1 MNKDQLLADLRQA
14 EGFRDTAYLDTRG
27 NWTGG
32 YGHLLLPTSR
42 NWAGEKFD
50 QATILAWLSTD
61 VDGAYAAACSL
72 PEWPSLD
79 CDPRQ
84 NAVVELVFN
93 MGKGTWLEFSHTRA
107 ALGKKQWQMAYDA
120 LLNSDWRREVQPQGL
135 TKPGRAT
142 RIASYILN
150 GRF

>member
-1 MNKDQLLADLRQA
+1 MDKGKLLDDLRQA
-14 EGFRDTAYLDTRG
+14 EGFRDVAYLDTRG

-32 YGHLLLPTSR
+32 YGHLLLPDR
-42 NWAGEKFD
+42 NWAGQKFD
-50 QATILAWLSTD
+50 RDTILAWLSTD
-61 VDGAYAAACSL
+61 IDGAYASACSL

-84 NAVVELVFN
+84 NALVELVFN
-93 MGKGTWLEFSHTRA
+93 MGKGTWEEFKLARA

-135 TKPGRAT
+135 AKPGRAT
-142 RIASYILN
+142 RIASYILQ